1 MTSFRTGGI
10 SASGW
15 IYRRYYVLGDVFGP
29 RPGRI
34 REPIPYPTICPIGM
48 GSGNVSRKSM
58 RNDLLSKL
66 RDINEDKS
74 HRKMCGAVVSPQEGD
89 LCMYLKISDIK
100 VGLKKNGYLANT
112 GIAYAVSSCIN
123 QNIPLIVE
131 GYPGVGKTALAK
143 AVSEMTGFPLL
154 RVQFYEG
161 LTADKILY
169 DYNYQQQLLSIES
182 IKSVLA
188 KNLDGYSINDAM
200 AETRKLDFFN
210 KDYLIKRPILQAL
223 SGEQRYVLLLD
234 EIDKSSEEIE
244 YTLLETLDEF
254 SMTIPQYGTIRCP
267 EEMRPV
273 VILTSNNYRELSDAL
288 RRRCNYLYIEPKTA
302 EEIKQILLMKAGI
315 SDKLA
320 NGVAQC
326 MVKLNSLDLKQPI
339 SVAEGIN
346 WAKCLKEMAEN
357 EDSDVTQMICMI
369 AKNKD
374 DAELISKCHG
384 TLEQLQSIL

>member
-1 MTSFRTGGI
+1 
-10 SASGW
+10 
-15 IYRRYYVLGDVFGP
+15 
-29 RPGRI
+29 
-34 REPIPYPTICPIGM
+34 M
-48 GSGNVSRKSM
+48 GSGNVSRKGM
-58 RNDLLSKL
+58 RNDLLSKF

-74 HRKMCGAVVSPQEGD
+74 HRKMRGAVVSPQEGD

-143 AVSEMTGFPLL
+143 AISEMTGFPLL

-346 WAKCLKEMAEN
+346 WAKCLKEMTEN

-384 TLEQLQSIL
+384 TLEQLQSVL